1 MIERFLEKLNI
12 PESCALGKPIFKKLF
27 LENGQLDITDKKTL
41 KDDIDKI
48 RWLYTLKPTTINIAA
63 YQDKEREFLEVAVLQ
78 VELASTVRTKR
89 IASFIHKTIPYPLVL
104 IFTHGEQMAL
114 SVAEKRIN
122 QVDRSKWLV
131 EEVWLTDWINL
142 KQPTTAQNEFMAVCA
157 VKNLSFTN
165 FYAFYED
172 IKSRVIALNAHAK
185 KYGAHKGSFELGT
198 KERTQTRLQDLKR
211 IDELEHKTAELKAA
225 LKKESQFNR
234 KLELNVEIKNHQQAI
249 ADLQEQL

>member
-1 MIERFLEKLNI
+1 MIEHFLEALKI

-27 LENGQLDITDKKTL
+27 LENGQLVITDKKAL
-41 KDDIDKI
+41 KDDVDKI
-48 RWLYTLKPTTINIAA
+48 RWLYTLKPCTINIET

-78 VELASTVRTKR
+78 VELSSTARTKR
-89 IASFIHKTIPYPLVL
+89 IASFIHKSIPYPLLL
-104 IFTHGEQMAL
+104 IFTHKNHMTL

-122 QVDRSKWLV
+122 QADKSKWLV

-142 KQPTTAQNEFMAVCA
+142 KQPSKAQSEFMAACA

-172 IKSRVIALNAHAK
+172 IKSRVIALNA
-185 KYGAHKGSFELGT
+185 GAYKGSFELGT
-198 KERTQTRLQDLKR
+198 KERTQTRLLDLKQ
-211 IDELEHKTAELKAA
+211 IDELQRKTAELKAA

-249 ADLQEQL
+249 VRLQERL